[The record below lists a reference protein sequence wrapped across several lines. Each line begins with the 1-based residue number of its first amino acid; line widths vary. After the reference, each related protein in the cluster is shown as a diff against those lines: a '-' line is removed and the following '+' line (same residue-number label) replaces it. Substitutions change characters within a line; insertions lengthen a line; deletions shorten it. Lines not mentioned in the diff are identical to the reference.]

1 MTDNQTNQK
10 AIEKSVSLLSEFLDL
25 LYPDPGPDIITLA
38 DFKLRYR
45 LTKLGE
51 PAVRALEQAQRV
63 NRAIGD
69 FENTG
74 LCEFHIGLFFLN
86 SGECRTAAQQFQ
98 TARQQWSFVDK
109 TAAVCLSYFAEG
121 LALHHS
127 FSYESAL
134 EQFGRAERNLNR
146 IIFEPSPVS
155 RDQYLEKMTISL
167 VDVQK
172 ETRKVLWNKDAE
184 PPDIAICEGCVWYR
198 VEEVHDNALT
208 SIETGTWL
216 VVNTQIAGHDF
227 KEEEL
232 VVVLKRDVN
241 EPGIVLKPYEPKQLF
256 PRIYLLAR
264 TQFTGRFVRDINTGN
279 VTLLSNDEQI
289 PIQYDEILGL
299 IVGWYSPI
307 LP

>member
-1 MTDNQTNQK
+1 MTNNQDNQE
-10 AIEKSVSLLSEFLDL
+10 AIEKSVGLLSEILDL
-25 LYPDPGPDIITLA
+25 LYPDPSPDIITLT

-51 PAVRALEQAQRV
+51 PAIRALEQAQRV

-121 LALHHS
+121 LALYHS
-127 FSYESAL
+127 YSYESAL
-134 EQFGRAERNLNR
+134 EQFGRVERNLTR
-146 IIFEPSPVS
+146 IKYEPSPIS
-155 RDQYLEKMTISL
+155 RGEYLEKIKTSL
-167 VDVQK
+167 NDVQK
-172 ETRKVLWNKDAE
+172 ETRKILWNRDAE
-184 PPDIAICEGCVWYR
+184 PPDIAICEGCVWYK
-198 VEEVHDNALT
+198 VEEVSNN
-208 SIETGTWL
+208 SPINIELGSWL
-216 VVNTQIAGHDF
+216 VVNTQIAGHNF
-227 KEEEL
+227 QEEEL
-232 VVVLKRDVN
+232 VVILKKDIDK
-241 EPGIVLKPYEPKQLF
+241 PGIVLKPYESKQPF
-256 PRIYLLAR
+256 PRIYFLAS

-279 VTLLSNDEQI
+279 VTLLSNEELI
-289 PIQYDEILGL
+289 PIHYNDVLGL

-307 LP
+307 SP